1 MKTFTFTDTYGS
13 FSLQQ
18 PQQLQGLYFPIAS
31 EKGIKSVVTPNL
43 AGDSKI
49 NQNTFL
55 LEPESIENL
64 HNNRSGRNFWCV
76 KEGMAPWSA
85 VGHSPEAEMEIYGE
99 QEETKITAGYMWHT
113 LERTSKR
120 MELSSKVT
128 SFVPY
133 DENVELMVVTITNNA
148 SETAEVTTFGAIPLY
163 GRSADNIRDHRH
175 VTSLLHRIRVT
186 EDGVIVKPTLSFD
199 ERGHQKNHISYFVC
213 GIDHT
218 GAKPVCFYPSVEE
231 YLGEAGTYTNPEA
244 VARNTDGVSAGYT
257 VDGYEAVGAMKFQ
270 SVSIAP
276 NGSVTYTMILGATTE
291 ESEIV
296 EVLEKY
302 RSFSAVK
309 QSKEDTFNYWKEKVN
324 VAFHTGNEE
333 FDGYMRWVCF
343 QPFLRRV
350 YGCSFLPHHDYGK
363 GGRGWRDLWQDC
375 LALLIMDPKDVGT
388 MIQWNFAGVR
398 MDGSNAT
405 IIGNGQ
411 GEFVA
416 DRNGITRVWMDHGM
430 WPFLTTQLYID
441 QTGDQEILLKK
452 VVYFKDRQV
461 ERGRAIDT
469 LWEENMGNIQ
479 LTKDGDKYEGTV
491 LEHLILQHI
500 CAILEIGEHGK
511 ILLRGADWNDAID
524 MATHRGESV
533 AFTCAYAGNLLQ
545 LAKYIRSLSDKTGEK
560 EGELLSELVELLS
573 GIQGAS
579 KEQRQDKFTEFQKK
593 VRHTVEGTKVKVS
606 YEWLAGILET
616 EGAGIMNKIR
626 KEEWITDESGNGWF
640 NSYYDDNGRAVEGV
654 FGDNV
659 RMMLTGQVFA
669 IMSGTANEDQVVS
682 ITKSADQYLYE
693 KEIGGYRLNT
703 NFHEEKY
710 DMGRMFGFAYGEKEN
725 GAVFSHMT
733 VMYANALYQ
742 RGFVRAGY
750 KALQT
755 LADAALHY
763 EKSRIFPGVPEY
775 FNSKGRG
782 LYHYLTGAAS
792 WYELTMVTQVFGVRG
807 EMGALCL
814 EPKLV
819 PEQFDQDGKATISLM
834 FQGKQLQVTYCNT
847 QKKEE
852 YSIAS
857 VVCNGKSIGQI
868 AGKKCVIPQADFMSQ
883 DQVVELQVEL
893 G

>member
-1 MKTFTFTDTYGS
+1 
-13 FSLQQ
+13 
-18 PQQLQGLYFPIAS
+18 
-31 EKGIKSVVTPNL
+31 
-43 AGDSKI
+43 
-49 NQNTFL
+49 
-55 LEPESIENL
+55 
-64 HNNRSGRNFWCV
+64 
-76 KEGMAPWSA
+76 
-85 VGHSPEAEMEIYGE
+85 
-99 QEETKITAGYMWHT
+99 
-113 LERTSKR
+113 
-120 MELSSKVT
+120 
-128 SFVPY
+128 
-133 DENVELMVVTITNNA
+133 
-148 SETAEVTTFGAIPLY
+148 
-163 GRSADNIRDHRH
+163 
-175 VTSLLHRIRVT
+175 
-186 EDGVIVKPTLSFD
+186 
-199 ERGHQKNHISYFVC
+199 
-213 GIDHT
+213 
-218 GAKPVCFYPSVEE
+218 
-231 YLGEAGTYTNPEA
+231 
-244 VARNTDGVSAGYT
+244 
-257 VDGYEAVGAMKFQ
+257 
-270 SVSIAP
+270 
-276 NGSVTYTMILGATTE
+276 
-291 ESEIV
+291 
-296 EVLEKY
+296 
-302 RSFSAVK
+302 
-309 QSKEDTFNYWKEKVN
+309 
-324 VAFHTGNEE
+324 
-333 FDGYMRWVCF
+333 
-343 QPFLRRV
+343 
-350 YGCSFLPHHDYGK
+350 
-363 GGRGWRDLWQDC
+363 
-375 LALLIMDPKDVGT
+375 
-388 MIQWNFAGVR
+388 
-398 MDGSNAT
+398 
-405 IIGNGQ
+405 
-411 GEFVA
+411 
-416 DRNGITRVWMDHGM
+416 
-430 WPFLTTQLYID
+430 
-441 QTGDQEILLKK
+441 
-452 VVYFKDRQV
+452 
-461 ERGRAIDT
+461 
-469 LWEENMGNIQ
+469 MGNIQ

-593 VRHTVEGTKVKVS
+593 VRHTVEGNKVKVS